1 MAASRLSA
9 EVPTLDARPGFSRA
23 DTDLPDT
30 HKEAK
35 TVLPDTENHSSTQ
48 DDRSDKESIGSI
60 EKYPGVAKIE
70 ALYMVFGKGAKLW
83 VLWVSIGLLAC
94 AYALS
99 SNTTYLY
106 TAFATSAYG
115 EHTVLGTISVITSI
129 MSGVAKPFIAKLADL
144 WSRPVAI
151 AFGVVFYTIG
161 YIVIAA
167 SNSVGDVAGGQVIS
181 TLGDTALSF
190 TQTILLGDIT
200 SLQYRGL
207 VNALVS
213 VPYIPFAFVAGDIA
227 EGIGAYTTVNGW
239 RWGYGMFCIIIP
251 AVVTPSVL
259 ILLWADRRAK
269 KLGAL
274 SLASSTYARER
285 VLANVN
291 APRKTY
297 TAILIDYARKIDA
310 VGLLL
315 LGFAFGCILT
325 PFTLSTTAAGGY
337 KNPSLIAL
345 LVVGG
350 ILFIATIIW
359 EWKFASHPIMP
370 LRIFNRTFIC
380 AVGIDFMYYF
390 SGYLSDAYW
399 SSWLWVAR
407 DYDSKDY
414 TYILNILTVGLC
426 GLAVPAGLI
435 QRYTHRFKYLQISGL
450 CFRII
455 GMGLNYL
462 SVAGNGSN
470 AVIVSSRVMISLGGA
485 ISVISSQVASQASV
499 PHNDLA
505 LAASI
510 LALWTSIGGAI
521 GSAIAASVW
530 NRRVPQMLEL
540 YVGDYYNHNAT
551 ALAEIFGSIYVA
563 RAAEPRELIVKAYDE
578 AVKPLYLAAL
588 LTSFVSL
595 IFGAFTKNYVLDD
608 RHNAVEDTVI
618 SMKSED
624 ETAPEVVAAKAREAE
639 AKAAEKLHAE
649 GRL

>member
-1 MAASRLSA
+1 MATRLSS
-9 EVPTLDARPGFSRA
+9 EVPHLGERPGFERA
-23 DTDLPDT
+23 DTDV
-30 HKEAK
+30 HGKEAK
-35 TVLPDTENHSSTQ
+35 TRLPDQENGSQDDNHSNN
-48 DDRSDKESIGSI
+48 KYEPSIDTTI

-70 ALYMVFGKGAKLW
+70 ALYTVFGKGAKLW
-83 VLWVSIGLLAC
+83 VLWGAIALISC

-99 SNTTYLY
+99 SQTTYY
-106 TAFATSAYG
+106 YVPFATSAFG
-115 EHTVLGTISVITSI
+115 EHTVLGTISVITAI
-129 MSGVAKPFIAKLADL
+129 MAGVAKPFIAKLADL
-144 WSRPVAI
+144 WSRPFAI
-151 AFGVVFYTIG
+151 AVGVVFYTIG
-161 YIVIAA
+161 YIVVAA
-167 SNSVGDVAGGQVIS
+167 SKNVEDVAAGQVIY
-181 TLGDTALSF
+181 TLGDTALQF
-190 TQTILLGDIT
+190 VQTILLGDIT

-207 VNALVS
+207 VNGLVS
-213 VPYIPFAFVAGDIA
+213 LPYIPFAFVAGNIA
-227 EGIGAYTTVNGW
+227 EGLKVYTSTDGW
-239 RWGYGMFCIIIP
+239 RWGFGMFCIIIP
-251 AVVTPSVL
+251 ATVTPAVL
-259 ILLWADRRAK
+259 ILFWADYRAK
-269 KLGAL
+269 KVGAL

-285 VLANVN
+285 VLQQVQQ
-291 APRKTY
+291 PKKS
-297 TAILIDYARKIDA
+297 IIQVLIDYARKIDA
-310 VGLLL
+310 IGLLL

-325 PFTLSTTAAGGY
+325 PFTLSTTAKGGY
-337 KNPSLIAL
+337 TNPSLIAL

-350 ILFIATIIW
+350 ILFIATLVW

-399 SSWLWVAR
+399 SSWLWVSK

-426 GLAVPAGLI
+426 GLSVPAGLI

-462 SVAGNGSN
+462 LVAGNGSN
-470 AVIVSSRVMISLGGA
+470 AVVVSSRVMISLGGA

-530 NRRVPQMLEL
+530 NRRVPFYLEK
-540 YVGDYYNHNAT
+540 YVGEYYNNNAT

-563 RAAEPRELIVKAYDE
+563 RAAEPRALIVKAYDE
-578 AVKPLYLAAL
+578 AVKPLYLAGF

-595 IFGAFTKNYVLDD
+595 IFGFFTRNYVLDD
-608 RHNAVEDTVI
+608 RHNVI
-618 SMKSED
+618 ESTKVVMKSQD
-624 ETAPEVVAAKAREAE
+624 ETAPEVVAARAREAE
-639 AKAAEKLHAE
+639 AKAAEKLNIE
-649 GRL
+649 GRI